1 MEPGTTY
8 IFVQNYTEH
17 CLKSTLEIQ
26 ELKDIIL
33 CVLLMNMINNSHN
46 MLIMV
51 AAVVAIQHDLI

>member
-8 IFVQNYTEH
+8 IFVQNYTEQ

>member
-1 MEPGTTY
+1 MVPGITHL
-8 IFVQNYTEH
+8 FVQNYTEQ